1 MIMMSTNSSSSLTF
15 SKQTYKLHIITRTA
29 DDVDAILKDAINEMI
44 YLGNTHPS
52 DVLVSFYGLP
62 RIFHFYAQLILSEI
76 YLLYFLYALSYILY
90 GVHILQSLC
99 LFLCDLCKCIS
110 SIVCAFLDLV
120 FVAVYASRHYTQQ

>member
-110 SIVCAFLDLV
+110 SIVWPV
-120 FVAVYASRHYTQQ
+120 